1 MRHRISMPPSR
12 GRMQKEGTLGC
23 TKHSS
28 VLGLLDLLVF
38 RHLVR
43 RVNVCYAPCE
53 LVICYDQHWISAATE
68 NRL

>member
-1 MRHRISMPPSR
+1 MPPSR

-43 RVNVCYAPCE
+43 RVNVCYAPCSE
-53 LVICYDQHWISAATE
+53 LLYVMTSNWISAATE